1 MITIDWKSLNAV
13 GQEYFDRLL
22 MYAKAHPRSYLYT
35 RIVSVIDLETF
46 RDLILCPPL
55 RLEKYP
61 CPDGLSP
68 DDIYS
73 IYDLFFAASGLDNE
87 NNAVWLTSKLNIK
100 VCPYCNRSYTFTL
113 RGKKGIRP
121 ELDHFYPRSV
131 DAYKH
136 LALSFYNLIPS
147 CPSCNHRKKTEIFDY
162 HPYVGHL
169 VKGGLP
175 PQIMVETKSDVRDDD
190 NRSILFP
197 ETAVIKMANPNR
209 NTTVLALEELYKH
222 HSDYAKEILDKIM
235 AYNAASYEPLISAF
249 QGMGRTPEEIDRL
262 IWSNYI
268 DDAHQTNRPLSKLT
282 HDILKQF
289 GII

>member
-61 CPDGLSP
+61 CSDGLSP

-100 VCPYCNRSYTFTL
+100 VCNKIVNYDITLDSLEAGEEAYTE
-113 RGKKGIRP
+113 RKGI
-121 ELDHFYPRSV
+121 Y
-131 DAYKH
+131 
-136 LALSFYNLIPS
+136 
-147 CPSCNHRKKTEIFDY
+147 
-162 HPYVGHL
+162 
-169 VKGGLP
+169 
-175 PQIMVETKSDVRDDD
+175 ET
-190 NRSILFP
+190 
-197 ETAVIKMANPNR
+197 
-209 NTTVLALEELYKH
+209 
-222 HSDYAKEILDKIM
+222 
-235 AYNAASYEPLISAF
+235 
-249 QGMGRTPEEIDRL
+249 
-262 IWSNYI
+262 
-268 DDAHQTNRPLSKLT
+268 
-282 HDILKQF
+282 LKN
-289 GII
+289 